1 MKIQI
6 IFGSTREGRKG
17 EMIFRWIGDLAKQR
31 KDFETELIDLRDW
44 ELPFLND
51 PKNPSSGEYSYD
63 YTKKWSAKVAE
74 ADGYIIVT
82 PEYNFGYP
90 AVLKNALD
98 LLYKEWNG
106 KPVAFVSY
114 GASAGG
120 SRAVEQLKQV
130 ALGLKM
136 LPIYE
141 AVHIVRF
148 YKAFDE
154 QGNLTEI
161 FYNDIANKLLDS
173 LTSWIKK

>member
-6 IFGSTREGRKG
+6 IFGSTREGRRG
-17 EMIFRWIGDLAKQR
+17 EMIFNWFADLAKER
-31 KDFETELIDLRDW
+31 KDFETETIDLRDW
-44 ELPFLND
+44 NFPFFND

-63 YTKKWSAKVAE
+63 YTKKWAAKIAE

-114 GASAGG
+114 GSSAGG

-141 AVHIVRF
+141 TVHIVRF
-148 YKAFDE
+148 FKAFDE
-154 QGNLTEI
+154 KGNLTEN
-161 FYNDIANKLLDS
+161 FYNDLANKLLDS
-173 LTSWIKK
+173 LTTWIQK